1 MTLEGKT
8 GGGMGLAWGQKNK
21 IMKNNIFKD
30 VPKTGVI
37 YVMHEAEKLGFTRGD
52 ENWCNLGQGQAES
65 GYIEGGL
72 KRIKNIKIEES
83 DNEYSPVSGLHEFKK
98 AIANSYNSMYR
109 GGLESKYTHANVAIC
124 PGGRAALTRVA
135 ASLGRI
141 NFGHFIPD
149 YTAYEEMLGIFNSLN
164 TIPILLSGSDGYS
177 FSSESLKNEI
187 MGRGISS
194 ILLSNPCNPTG
205 KLISKLKLKKWI
217 EVIKETNSS
226 MIIDEFY
233 SNYIYSGEI
242 GTTVS
247 AAKYIDN
254 VNEDNIII
262 VNGLT
267 KNWRYPGWRISW
279 ILAPEEIISS
289 ISSSGSFL
297 DGGPNKPFQ
306 KAAIDLVSPKNIK
319 LEAKAIQS
327 LFRKKRRL
335 ILDSLQE
342 MGVMFDIEPN
352 GAFYA
357 WGDVSSLP
365 GEINNGK
372 NFFKACLKKKVI
384 VVPGEFF
391 DINPGKRRTNSRFK
405 NYVRFSF
412 GPNINTIKKA
422 MLRIKEVISLAKD

>member
-1 MTLEGKT
+1 
-8 GGGMGLAWGQKNK
+8 
-21 IMKNNIFKD
+21 MKNIFKD

-52 ENWCNLGQGQAES
+52 DNWCNLGQGQAES
-65 GYIEGGL
+65 GFIEGGV

-83 DNEYSPVSGLHEFKK
+83 DNEYSPVSGLYELRA
-98 AIANSYNSMYR
+98 AIAESYNLMYR
-109 GGLESKYTHANVAIC
+109 DNLKSKYSHSNVAIC
-124 PGGRAALTRVA
+124 PGGRAALTRIA
-135 ASLGRI
+135 ASLGNI

-164 TIPILLSGSDGYS
+164 TIPILLNGSNGYS
-177 FSSESLKNEI
+177 FSSDSLKEEI
-187 MGRGISS
+187 KGRGISS

-217 EVIKETNSS
+217 ETINKTNCS

-233 SNYIYSGEI
+233 SNYIYSGEL
-242 GTTVS
+242 GSTVS
-247 AAKYIDN
+247 AAKYIDD
-254 VNEDNIII
+254 VNKDNIII

-267 KNWRYPGWRISW
+267 KNWRYPGWRIAW

-297 DGGPNKPFQ
+297 DGGPNRPFQ
-306 KAAIDLVSPKNIK
+306 KAAIDLVSQENIQI
-319 LEAKAIQS
+319 EAKAIQS
-327 LFRKKRRL
+327 VFRKKRRV

-342 MGVMFDIEPN
+342 MGVTFDIEPN

-357 WGDVSSLP
+357 WGNVSSLP
-365 GEINNGK
+365 GKINSGK
-372 NFFKACLKKKVI
+372 SFFKACLEEKVI

-405 NYVRFSF
+405 DYVRFSF
-412 GPNINTIKKA
+412 GPNIETIKEA
-422 MLRIKEVISLAKD
+422 MLRIRKVINLAKS